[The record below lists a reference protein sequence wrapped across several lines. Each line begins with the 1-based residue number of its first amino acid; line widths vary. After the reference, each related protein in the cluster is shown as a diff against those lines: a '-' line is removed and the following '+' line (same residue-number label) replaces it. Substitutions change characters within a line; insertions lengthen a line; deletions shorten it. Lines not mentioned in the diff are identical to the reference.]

1 MTPPAHAGSRG
12 TPGRSLP
19 HGPGHSPE
27 GFHDLEPAVVPAGQE
42 VRGQISDLPQ
52 NDDSC
57 PLIQAESQFIRSV
70 SLPL

>member
-1 MTPPAHAGSRG
+1 
-12 TPGRSLP
+12 
-19 HGPGHSPE
+19 
-27 GFHDLEPAVVPAGQE
+27 